1 MVNMR
6 GIVTFQ
12 KFALLI
18 VTSQFKKVNGQ
29 ISSYHFPSHQV
40 NYARFSCFSHKF
52 IYFPKSMHAKISI
65 DGKINKIEPFNNFF
79 FCVLLHV
86 ITLPE
91 MYD

>member
-6 GIVTFQ
+6 GTITFL
-12 KFALLI
+12 KVAFPI
-18 VTSQFKKVNGQ
+18 VTSKFKKVNGQ

-52 IYFPKSMHAKISI
+52 KNFPKSMHANISN
-65 DGKINKIEPFNNFF
+65 DFKVNKIEPFNNFF

-86 ITLPE
+86 ITLLE
-91 MYD
+91 MND